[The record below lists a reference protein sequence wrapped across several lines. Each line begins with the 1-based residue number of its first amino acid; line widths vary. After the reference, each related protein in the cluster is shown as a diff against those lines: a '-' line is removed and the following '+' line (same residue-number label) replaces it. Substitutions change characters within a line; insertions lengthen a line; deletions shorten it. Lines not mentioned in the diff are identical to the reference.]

1 MSKIATI
8 ITDLVE
14 DIEITSPKEAL
25 ENAGHEVVIISNEGV
40 DTVTGKKGTTFAVD
54 ASIDTINFSDFD
66 ALLIPGGF
74 SPDQLRTDE
83 RYVTLTKEL
92 TLTGYD
98 SIRPDLTYAGA
109 TVKDEPVVIDDTHHL
124 ITSRNPDDLDAFNQ
138 AITTA
143 LEGNK

>member
-1 MSKIATI
+1 MKAWTLSQ
-8 ITDLVE
+8 E
-14 DIEITSPKEAL
+14 
-25 ENAGHEVVIISNEGV
+25 
-40 DTVTGKKGTTFAVD
+40 KKTTFAVD

-83 RYVTLTKEL
+83 RYVTLTKEFLTSEKPVFAICHGPQLFIQTGLTKEL